1 VRRRDF
7 IKIAIAGPAAAWPL
21 AMRAQQ
27 PPTVVGLLRPTRAEE
42 SGHLVAAVRE
52 GLRDSGYPSDKVI
65 IESRWGDGRDEQLP
79 KLARELVAL
88 PVAAIVAGGIPAARA
103 AKAATASIP
112 IIFATGGDP
121 QTEGLVSS
129 ISRPGGNMTG
139 VSFYNIP
146 VTGKRLALLHELVPK
161 VEIIAVLQDPNSA
174 TFQTETREIE
184 AAARAIGQKIIIV
197 KARNQCS
204 LFDRGQVRCRRSVCG
219 RWCIF

>member
-1 VRRRDF
+1 
-7 IKIAIAGPAAAWPL
+7 
-21 AMRAQQ
+21 
-27 PPTVVGLLRPTRAEE
+27 
-42 SGHLVAAVRE
+42 
-52 GLRDSGYPSDKVI
+52 
-65 IESRWGDGRDEQLP
+65 
-79 KLARELVAL
+79 
-88 PVAAIVAGGIPAARA
+88 
-103 AKAATASIP
+103 
-112 IIFATGGDP
+112 
-121 QTEGLVSS
+121 
-129 ISRPGGNMTG
+129 MTG

-161 VEIIAVLQDPNSA
+161 AEIIAVLQDPNSA